1 MIQKVIS
8 GSKGGSQK
16 PHNPVEMED
25 NLISI
30 NKIKILLA
38 VSDGEIDETFS
49 LKQLMFNSV
58 PVQNEDGSFNF
69 EGVKAEFSRVRR
81 LRNISR
87 EWKIALVR

>member
-8 GSKGGSQK
+8 GSKGGSSK

-38 VSDGEIDETFS
+38 ISDGEID
-49 LKQLMFNSV
+49 
-58 PVQNEDGSFNF
+58 DSFD
-69 EGVKAEFSRVRR
+69 
-81 LRNISR
+81 L
-87 EWKIALVR
+87 